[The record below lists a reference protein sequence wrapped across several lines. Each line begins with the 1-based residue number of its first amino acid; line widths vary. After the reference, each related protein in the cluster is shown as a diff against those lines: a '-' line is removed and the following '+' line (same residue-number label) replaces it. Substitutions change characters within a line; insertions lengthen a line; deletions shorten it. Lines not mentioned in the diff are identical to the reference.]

1 MKLNILITVILS
13 LQLMTP
19 ITGQNI
25 SKEEIKN
32 NNIEKIIRYHSLINY
47 NSSTN
52 LDLSLIDSSTIQS
65 ISEYDTL
72 GRIIKNSIFYKPHLS
87 TVESYNYTDTIC
99 RSITKNDSTNCILSS
114 VIKFTPDI
122 YFERKVALVCNEEN
136 LYLIYDKMITSRFL
150 TQNVVLFDSS
160 SVSKVTYY
168 SYDSLNQLINLYSD
182 DNQIQCQG
190 QNVLLY
196 DNSLKLIKVLTLNNK
211 GEVLECNCFNLHL
224 IDCKNDKLVV
234 RINADNTIHRNDKN
248 LEIQRFSK
256 LHIGNKNASNVF
268 TYVYKYRN

>member
-211 GEVLECNCFNLHL
+211 GEVLECNCF
-224 IDCKNDKLVV
+224 ITSLV
-234 RINADNTIHRNDKN
+234 
-248 LEIQRFSK
+248 S
-256 LHIGNKNASNVF
+256 
-268 TYVYKYRN
+268 